1 MIDINDWPISA
12 KLILVIGPFVI
23 GLPGPAILACLALRK
38 DYDIACS
45 AIQSNPY
52 LESMKQVWGGRRF
65 KWRWMLIC
73 MVAGLITFPR
83 LALYKGTLD
92 PDELKRFPPKLK
104 FKLVLAA
111 WLTLLGCVWMIVAY
125 ALIRLSE
132 GK

>member
-23 GLPGPAILACLALRK
+23 GLPGPAILAYLVLRK

-52 LESMKQVWGGRRF
+52 LESMKQVWGRRRF
-65 KWRWMLIC
+65 RWRWMLIC

-83 LALYKGTLD
+83 LALHRGSLD

-104 FKLVLAA
+104 FKLALAA
-111 WLTLLGCVWMIVAY
+111 WLTLLGCAWMIVAY
-125 ALIRLSE
+125 ALIWLSE

>member
-12 KLILVIGPFVI
+12 KLILVIVPFVI
-23 GLPGPAILACLALRK
+23 GLPGPAILAYLVLRK

-52 LESMKQVWGGRRF
+52 LESMKQVWGRRRF
-65 KWRWMLIC
+65 RWRWMLIC

-83 LALYKGTLD
+83 LALHRGALD

-104 FKLVLAA
+104 FKLALAA

-125 ALIRLSE
+125 ALIWLSE

>member
-23 GLPGPAILACLALRK
+23 GLPGPAILAYLVLRK

-52 LESMKQVWGGRRF
+52 LESMKQVWGRRRF
-65 KWRWMLIC
+65 RWRWMLIC

-83 LALYKGTLD
+83 LALHRGSLD

-104 FKLVLAA
+104 FKLALAA

-125 ALIRLSE
+125 ALIWLSE

>member
-23 GLPGPAILACLALRK
+23 GLPGPAILAYLVLRK

-52 LESMKQVWGGRRF
+52 LESMKQVWGRRRF
-65 KWRWMLIC
+65 RWRWMLIC

-83 LALYKGTLD
+83 LALHRGALD

-104 FKLVLAA
+104 FKLALAA

-125 ALIRLSE
+125 ALIWLSE

>member
-23 GLPGPAILACLALRK
+23 GLPGPAILAYLVLRK

-45 AIQSNPY
+45 SIQSNPY
-52 LESMKQVWGGRRF
+52 LESMKQVWGRRRF

-73 MVAGLITFPR
+73 MIAGLITFPR
-83 LALYKGTLD
+83 LALLRGTLD
-92 PDELKRFPPKLK
+92 PDELKHFPPKLK
-104 FKLVLAA
+104 LKLALGA
-111 WLTLLGCVWMIVAY
+111 WLTLVGCVWMIVAN
-125 ALIRLSE
+125 ALIWLSE